1 LKNHILQNKHG
12 QLTPNPTACLSL
24 WVEGRNLYTSKDERQ
39 DWGCT
44 SVVKCLTLLYKA
56 LASIPSTAKKKEAK
70 DERQNRQIKT
80 RRDEDKHKLT
90 IRKFELEQLN

>member
-1 LKNHILQNKHG
+1 
-12 QLTPNPTACLSL
+12 
-24 WVEGRNLYTSKDERQ
+24 
-39 DWGCT
+39 
-44 SVVKCLTLLYKA
+44 LYKA